1 MFCGFG
7 GPGFGFGG
15 PGFGFGTGMF
25 IMMII
30 RMLIFIGLIVFGVK
44 LIKNYTTNSNGV
56 LKILD
61 EKFAS
66 GEISEEEYI
75 KRRNVMTQKK

>member
-7 GPGFGFGG
+7 GSSFGFSPWMSVMMGIRILV
-15 PGFGFGTGMF
+15 F
-25 IMMII
+25 II
-30 RMLIFIGLIVFGVK
+30 LIVFGVK
-44 LIKNYTTNSNGV
+44 LIKNYTSNSNGA

-75 KRRNVMTQKK
+75 KRRTVMTQKK